1 MTDKYCPLRFREFG
15 SSPHDQRCIGDY
27 CAWFEKC
34 SQSHAEPIYGMK
46 YGNIEWRQVIGAETS
61 QEPREADEN
70 ANDEDTREKLD
81 AEVRKWCGK
90 YAYQADMV
98 WVWLNRQ
105 AAITERD
112 TRLRELYKFEENH
125 RLNID
130 SIEEVNRKLNKRI
143 AELQEQVNGLTA
155 ELEARD
161 KYPDGFIPH
170 VEMMEQVGELTTERD
185 YWKRQYELISRA
197 VEDVVRNYCDEG
209 LA

>member
-70 ANDEDTREKLD
+70 ACTQDSREKLE
-81 AEVRKWCGK
+81 AEMAEYLEHDWYMLAPGLLEKMSG
-90 YAYQADMV
+90 
-98 WVWLNRQ
+98 WLDRQ
-105 AAITERD
+105 AAITERE
-112 TRLRELYKFEENH
+112 RERHWLEIIGASANCNLELTNQ
-125 RLNID
+125 
-130 SIEEVNRKLNKRI
+130 I